1 MPRARARRVRRRYN
15 AVVLETN
22 RQTGKVYC
30 LILFCGG
37 SPINRQARNDGSVGY
52 CRPPLRRFALIP
64 RQARNDGN
72 ISISFLYIS
81 NQVLLYAK
89 LHQLLPFI
97 SYLLPKPPHHFDRSS
112 ITLCMQLIGWKLNRQ
127 LSKHTKEIQSV
138 IGGEIQALAATMKK
152 PY

>member
-64 RQARNDGN
+64 RQARNDGS

-89 LHQLLPFI
+89 LPKLLSFI
-97 SYLLPKPPHHFDRSS
+97 SYLLSKSPHHFDRSE
-112 ITLCMQLIGWKLNRQ
+112 RQ
-127 LSKHTKEIQSV
+127 RAERRNPGVSRTKHSLDFCRV
-138 IGGEIQALAATMKK
+138 WALTVYCVCTRIIALR
-152 PY
+152 